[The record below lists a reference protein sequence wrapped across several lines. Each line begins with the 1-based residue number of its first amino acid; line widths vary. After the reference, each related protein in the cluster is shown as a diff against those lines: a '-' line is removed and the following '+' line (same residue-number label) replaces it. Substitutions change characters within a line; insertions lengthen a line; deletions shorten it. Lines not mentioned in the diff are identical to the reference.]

1 MFRTNQELI
10 KELSIP
16 PPGYQDL
23 SFPTKYAQNFLN
35 QCMANTWKQYRSYW
49 KNPPY
54 NAMRYLMTALYGVV
68 FGTVFWRM
76 GKNVYDPNYSLLW
89 FFIFFNIILFVLIV
103 INPWVSVR
111 LDSGFICFFRIFIQR
126 NTAGPEQSTRSHLCL
141 YFLPWSCKFAHSSS
155 GFFYRKDSLLS
166 WKGCWDVLSIVLCI
180 CYGIISIS
188 LMLSCINW
196 PEHVVL
202 SNKNHLFPRTKKT

>member
-1 MFRTNQELI
+1 MFFFLHFIMDMFRTNQELI

-76 GKNVYDPNYSLLW
+76 GKNVYDPNYSLL
-89 FFIFFNIILFVLIV
+89 
-103 INPWVSVR
+103 
-111 LDSGFICFFRIFIQR
+111 
-126 NTAGPEQSTRSHLCL
+126 
-141 YFLPWSCKFAHSSS
+141 
-155 GFFYRKDSLLS
+155 
-166 WKGCWDVLSIVLCI
+166 
-180 CYGIISIS
+180 
-188 LMLSCINW
+188 
-196 PEHVVL
+196 
-202 SNKNHLFPRTKKT
+202 